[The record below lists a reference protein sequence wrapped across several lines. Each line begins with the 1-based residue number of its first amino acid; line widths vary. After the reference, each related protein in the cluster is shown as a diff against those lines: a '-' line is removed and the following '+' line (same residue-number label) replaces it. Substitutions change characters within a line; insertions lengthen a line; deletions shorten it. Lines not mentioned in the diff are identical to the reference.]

1 MKFLG
6 KYSRLNNEEQSI
18 RLAIINWGIDHGGE
32 IPWVEAIALAKQY
45 APDSPE
51 LSCFIWKNSIILL
64 APLMEISVI
73 SILTPLIQQIILSH

>member
-32 IPWVEAIALAKQY
+32 ILLLWLNNMLRILLK
-45 APDSPE
+45 